1 MILTIRCALLCGTL
15 LLVLLKV
22 PALAH
27 AQDTMTITGRLA
39 NGTENAQIPEGLK
52 VYLDVFRLGEN
63 LVTKETAIDIQGRF
77 SFSDVASDYGYGYI
91 ISTDYSGKVYS
102 FESDYPFPAEPIE
115 IMVYESTSSSESIKV
130 RSHTLLVNEA
140 NAEMRLIEIMELV
153 GLENIGD
160 HTFLPDISQAGQM
173 DMLRF
178 SLPPTAKD
186 LDVQSSLRGGQI
198 LQVDLGFAMT
208 TAIPP
213 GTHEIAYTYLS
224 PYETDNLTFTHALPF
239 GADTFR
245 VLLMQGL
252 GQVTG
257 TGMEEMSDL
266 ALGEK
271 NYEHLATRD
280 LNTGTRI
287 TIELSGLPEPSL
299 WQSWKGKVSFE
310 RFVELGIPVAAGV
323 ALIILL
329 ASTILSRR
337 ARSKTVPYSQSRY
350 TSLTEA
356 IAHLDDRFDE
366 RDIEKP
372 EYLQARQHMKDQILN
387 WRGQFQFD
395 DPQYQPEQATTFS
408 DPSGDDPGQP
418 NP

>member
-1 MILTIRCALLCGTL
+1 MLPT
-15 LLVLLKV
+15 
-22 PALAH
+22 LAH
-27 AQDTMTITGRLA
+27 AQDTMTITGRLE
-39 NGTENAQIPEGLK
+39 NGTANAQIPEGVI
-52 VYLDVFRLGEN
+52 VYLDLFRLGEN
-63 LVTKETAIDIQGRF
+63 LDTKETAIDTQGRF
-77 SFSDVASDYGYGYI
+77 SFSDVTSDYGYGYI
-91 ISTDYSGKVYS
+91 ISTDYSGTIHS

-115 IMVYESTSSSESIKV
+115 IMVYESTSNSENIKV
-130 RSHTLLVNEA
+130 RSHTLLVNAA
-140 NAEMRLIEIMELV
+140 NADVRLIEIMELV

-160 HTFLPDISQAGQM
+160 HTFVPDISQAGQM

-213 GTHEIAYTYLS
+213 GSHEIAYTYLS
-224 PYETDNLTFTHALPF
+224 PYENDSLMFTHSLPF

-245 VLLMQGL
+245 ILLVQGL

-257 TGMEEMSDL
+257 TGLQEMSDL
-266 ALGEK
+266 ALGERT
-271 NYEHLATRD
+271 YQHLATRD
-280 LNTGTRI
+280 LNTGTRV
-287 TIELSGLPEPSL
+287 TVRLSGLPEPSL
-299 WQSWKGKVSFE
+299 WQTWKGNVSWE
-310 RFVELGIPVAAGV
+310 KFVELGIPAASSM

-329 ASTILSRR
+329 ASTILRSR
-337 ARSKTVPYSQSRY
+337 ARSKTVNYSQSRY

-356 IAHLDDRFDE
+356 IAHLDDRFDK
-366 RDIEKP
+366 RDIGKR
-372 EYLQARQHMKDQILN
+372 EYIQAREHMKNQILN

-395 DPQYQPEQATTFS
+395 DPQHKTEQEPTFS
-408 DPSGDDPGQP
+408 HASEDDLGQP